1 MSKVRVQLFGRLG
14 INLGSEL
21 LLDIK
26 EKQPSIREV
35 IEVLIQKDPSL
46 KDILLAKNELSQGTI
61 LLLNGHAVNRAGAG
75 LDTKLNTADKL
86 TVDRLGFIEI
96 VGGG

>member
-26 EKQPSIREV
+26 EKHPSIREV
-35 IEVLIQKDPSL
+35 IEILIQKDPSL
-46 KDILLAKNELSQGTI
+46 KDILLTKNELSQGTI
-61 LLLNGHAVNRAGAG
+61 LLINGHAVNRTEAG
-75 LDTKLNTADKL
+75 LDTKLSASDKL